1 VSRHWGGQIIA
12 RIDPRRLLKCSGAG
26 AIAASTGG
34 IAGILASG
42 RAPACAQTTSIRW
55 LRWADFA
62 PASDQLLKTKITPEC
77 EKALGIKLT
86 VEMTSAHD
94 VQARIAAAVQ
104 SGGGPDINNWPQLY
118 AESVADISDVAEEVG
133 KAQGGYYDVSR
144 LVAHDGKKW
153 IALPWAL
160 GGGLLTNRK
169 SWWAEIG
176 YSDGKFP
183 ETWDEYRAAG

>member
-1 VSRHWGGQIIA
+1 M
-12 RIDPRRLLKCSGAG
+12 P
-26 AIAASTGG
+26 
-34 IAGILASG
+34 
-42 RAPACAQTTSIRW
+42 
-55 LRWADFA
+55 
-62 PASDQLLKTKITPEC
+62 
-77 EKALGIKLT
+77 
-86 VEMTSAHD
+86 MTSRLALPLQYSRAAD
-94 VQARIAAAVQ
+94 RI
-104 SGGGPDINNWPQLY
+104 STTGHRLY